1 MEGGRRLTQ
10 SRLKRK
16 ELGAVGEAAAEQRL
30 KEQGFRLLARNWRC
44 RTGEIDIIAMDG
56 EILVFVEVRTRSG
69 RGAFGTPLES
79 VNARKQ
85 RQIIETSQVYMHQQR
100 QQGRQVRYDVLAVQ
114 TDPTGVVLHI
124 EQIRNAF

>member
-1 MEGGRRLTQ
+1 MEEGRRLTD

-44 RTGEIDIIAMDG
+44 RTGEIDIIALDG

-69 RGAFGTPLES
+69 RRAFGTPLES
-79 VNARKQ
+79 VNVRKQ
-85 RQIIETSQVYMHQQR
+85 RQIYETSQVYLHQER
-100 QQGRQVRYDVLAVQ
+100 QHGRQVRYDVLAVQ
-114 TDPTGVVLHI
+114 TDPTGALLHI
-124 EQIRNAF
+124 EHIRNAF

>member
-1 MEGGRRLTQ
+1 MTD

-16 ELGAVGEAAAEQRL
+16 ELGVVGEAAAEQRL
-30 KEQGFRLLARNWRC
+30 KEQGFQLLARNWRC
-44 RTGEIDIIAMDG
+44 RTGEIDFIAIDG

-69 RGAFGTPLES
+69 RATFGTPQES

-85 RQIIETSQVYMHQQR
+85 RQIVETSQVYLHQER
-100 QQGRQVRYDVLAVQ
+100 QHGRQVRYDVLAVQ
-114 TDPTGVVLHI
+114 TDPTGAVLHI